1 MNTLQTIWS
10 ALTVQNEELFNT
22 ISAPL
27 NYLDAYI
34 GMLFFSTIL
43 NINASTQRKIL
54 YVLVYGTFG
63 VLINLFVPS
72 SYVVFINIL
81 LWPVIILFTL
91 KTTILKSILSEVI
104 VLVVTSIL
112 DFFFAYIMLNGF
124 YITSEMIMTVPLY
137 RLIVILS
144 IYLIIFV
151 LAKIINALKINIDIF
166 DNMNIK
172 TKVLLIV
179 NAILIIL
186 VLAMQFFLV
195 RYYSGTMPTYITIIS
210 AIGLIA
216 YFAVSIYSII
226 NSSKLAVTTRD
237 LENAQCTVQTTKI
250 LHDQVRSFKHDFDN
264 IVNII
269 GGYVVSED
277 MEGLKRYYNQ
287 LLEECHKTNNLY
299 ALSPDVINHPAIY
312 HMLATKYYEANQKD
326 VQINLDVFLDLNEI
340 EKRMK
345 IYDFTRILGILLDN
359 AIEAATECDKKII
372 NVTFRKNL
380 SNDMILVIIQNTYN
394 NKDVNTEEIYQ
405 KGISSKENHSGLGL
419 WKVRQILMHNNNLNL
434 FTTKNDEFFTQQF
447 EIYKTGKQ

>member
-1 MNTLQTIWS
+1 MNTLQTLWS
-10 ALTVQNEELFNT
+10 ALTAQNEELINF
-22 ISAPL
+22 IAIPFIF
-27 NYLDAYI
+27 LDAYI
-34 GMLFFSTIL
+34 GMLFFSSIL
-43 NINASTQRKIL
+43 NIDITKKRKII
-54 YVLVYGTFG
+54 YVLVYGTLGNIMVFL
-63 VLINLFVPS
+63 VPNPYSIFVNLIVWPIAIFL
-72 SYVVFINIL
+72 IL
-81 LWPVIILFTL
+81 
-91 KTTILKSILSEVI
+91 KAGILKSLLAEIITMVT
-104 VLVVTSIL
+104 TSIL
-112 DFFFAYIMLNGF
+112 DYIAANILTLFG
-124 YITSEMIMTVPLY
+124 ITTEIVLSIPIY
-137 RLIVILS
+137 RLGVALS
-144 IYLIIFV
+144 IYLIMYLLSKLIY
-151 LAKIINALKINIDIF
+151 NLKINVEIF

-172 TKVLLIV
+172 TKILLIL
-179 NAILIIL
+179 NALLIIL
-186 VLAMQFFLV
+186 VLAMQFYLITF
-195 RYYSGTMPTYITIIS
+195 YSSTMPLFITIINI
-210 AIGLIA
+210 IGLIA

-372 NVTFRKNL
+372 NITFRKNL
-380 SNDMILVIIQNTYN
+380 SNDMILVILQNTYK

-405 KGISSKENHSGLGL
+405 KGISSKDNHSGLGL